1 MSAVWSPREDA
12 EGARSEI
19 AGAPARGEAGPVSAA
34 VLAAASDE
42 GILLTARE
50 LVVLVVL
57 VVVILWLFNQL
68 RRAAG
73 GR

>member
-12 EGARSEI
+12 QGARSEI
-19 AGAPARGEAGPVSAA
+19 ADAPAPGEADPVTGAL
-34 VLAAASDE
+34 LAAASDE

-57 VVVILWLFNQL
+57 VVVILWLVNQL